1 MKLIV
6 GLGNPGR
13 SYAQNRHNVGFI
25 CLGHFARK
33 HQIRFSQRQSQ
44 AKVGIGQIAGTRV
57 VLAKPQTYMNQSGR
71 PVSLLVKRFDI
82 SLDDLV
88 VIHDDLDLELGRIRL
103 RRGSSSG
110 GHKGVDSIISYLG
123 SREFIR
129 LRVGI
134 GRPTLA
140 ENRGESSEDEVIS
153 YVLGGFTPEEGQV
166 LSRVLPGV
174 SEALSS
180 LLSEGLTVA
189 MNRYN

>member
-1 MKLIV
+1 
-6 GLGNPGR
+6 
-13 SYAQNRHNVGFI
+13 
-25 CLGHFARK
+25 
-33 HQIRFSQRQSQ
+33 
-44 AKVGIGQIAGTRV
+44 
-57 VLAKPQTYMNQSGR
+57 MNQSGR
-71 PVSLLVKRFDI
+71 SVSLLVKRFNI

-110 GHKGVDSIISYLG
+110 GHKGVGSIISYLG

-140 ENRGESSEDEVIS
+140 ENRREPGEDEVIS

-166 LSRVLPGV
+166 LSRVFPGV
-174 SEALSS
+174 SEALFS